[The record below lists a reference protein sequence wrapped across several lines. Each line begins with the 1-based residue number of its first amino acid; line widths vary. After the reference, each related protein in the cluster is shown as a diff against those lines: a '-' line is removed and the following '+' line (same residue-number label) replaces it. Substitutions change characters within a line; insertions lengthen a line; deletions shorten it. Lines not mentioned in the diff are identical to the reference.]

1 MSHCQARVGEWLKPT
16 VCKIV
21 ALTGYAGS
29 NPAPGTTAHI
39 AQLAEHALGKGE
51 VIGSNP
57 IVGSSKTRDGIGNRG
72 WWMESGVQPLTT
84 NAHPPEP

>member
-1 MSHCQARVGEWLKPT
+1 MGEWLKPT

-29 NPAPGTTAHI
+29 NPAPGTREETPYHEATFVAVEVLRGRATKGAPPAHI
-39 AQLAEHALGKGE
+39 AQSAEHALGKGE

-57 IVGSSKTRDGIGNRG
+57 IVGSTDGNR
-72 WWMESGVQPLTT
+72 SQ
-84 NAHPPEP
+84 